1 MDKNPVKNEHFDL
14 IVESDLHYYILEL
27 LETGTL
33 NSLAELIDLMIY
45 ANQKNVNVDVL
56 KGAILEFISD
66 NDYLNLPPF
75 SHIQGSNTL
84 SLFVARY
91 IGMILFSSAVKGRN
105 DREDTETAYHVL
117 LNDIKNYKET
127 DEKPLSH
134 ETIKELISVYENFD
148 KKRKIAY
155 NQYDKPL
162 TIFTV
167 DFESDL
173 GNSVYHPTSNII
185 LLNTIPPEKQA
196 KVGSAEYIFIHEL
209 GHVLQCKITEND
221 FKTPQSFKDTVV
233 KYIFPEAPDKIL
245 PEIFADCF
253 SIALMNGAKFE
264 DKNPFIEPFGE
275 VGVEMIETY
284 FKRLIEEI

>member
-45 ANQKNVNVDVL
+45 ANQKNVNIDVL
-56 KGAILEFISD
+56 KGAFLEFISD
-66 NDYLNLPPF
+66 NDYLNLLPF

-91 IGMILFSSAVKGRN
+91 IGMILFSSAVEGRN
-105 DREDTETAYHVL
+105 NKEDTETAYQVL

-127 DEKPLSH
+127 DEKPLNH
-134 ETIKELISVYENFD
+134 ETIEELIGVYENFD
-148 KKRKIAY
+148 KKRRIAY

-196 KVGSAEYIFIHEL
+196 KVGSAEYIFMHEL
-209 GHVLQCKITEND
+209 GHVLQYKITGND
-221 FKTPQSFKDTVV
+221 FKTPQSFKDTIA
-233 KYIFPEAPDKIL
+233 KYIFSEAPEEVL

-253 SIALMNGAKFE
+253 L
-264 DKNPFIEPFGE
+264 
-275 VGVEMIETY
+275 
-284 FKRLIEEI
+284 LLL